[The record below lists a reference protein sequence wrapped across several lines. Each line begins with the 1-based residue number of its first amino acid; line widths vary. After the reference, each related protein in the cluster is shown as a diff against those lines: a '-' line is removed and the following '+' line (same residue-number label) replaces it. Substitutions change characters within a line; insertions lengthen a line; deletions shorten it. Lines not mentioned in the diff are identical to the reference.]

1 MELIVAMT
9 YGRALFDAA
18 VELDKIDEIKEEI
31 DQIDQILKKEQDFV
45 SLLCNPAIPV
55 IKKKNMIRNVF
66 EGRVCGEVLSFLY
79 ILIDKGRMFHYHRIV
94 KEYLRL
100 MDEYR
105 GEAFGK
111 IYSAVPLSEK
121 QVEQFERETGK
132 LLHEKIKLR
141 NKIDKHL
148 LGGVKIMVDGKL
160 IDASLRAELKALE
173 HKLKTIQ

>member
-31 DQIDQILKKEQDFV
+31 DQIDQILKKEQEFV
-45 SLLCNPAIPV
+45 GLLCNPAIPV
-55 IKKKNMIRNVF
+55 IRKKGMIQNVF
-66 EGRVCGEVLSFLY
+66 EGRVCTEVLSFLY
-79 ILIDKGRMFHYHRIV
+79 ILVDKGRMFHYHRIV

-105 GEAFGK
+105 GQAYGK
-111 IYSAVPLSEK
+111 IYSVVPLSEA
-121 QVEQFERETGK
+121 QIAQFEHETEK
-132 LLHEKIKLR
+132 LLQEKIKLR
-141 NKIDKHL
+141 NKIDRDL